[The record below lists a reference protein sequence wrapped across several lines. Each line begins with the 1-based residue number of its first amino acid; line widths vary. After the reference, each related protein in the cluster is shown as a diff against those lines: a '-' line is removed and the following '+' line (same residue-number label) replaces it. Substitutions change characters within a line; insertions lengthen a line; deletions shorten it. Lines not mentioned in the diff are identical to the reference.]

1 MAYWMD
7 CASDAGAVATA
18 DRCPADDA
26 ALVDEE
32 DVADMV
38 GPAAAGACVDAPEAP
53 GIATVFPGGAVAT
66 STGAEG
72 CAVEAFAGVA
82 VKAFAGVVD
91 EAFAGEVVEAFA
103 GVAVEAST
111 GMTTGA
117 ARAGVTV
124 EAIAG
129 VTAAVVDV
137 LPPSVPSA
145 GTAVGRRAAGERR
158 AAGVALLLGVKKGD
172 RPIGMGLPLPP
183 SSTVLPPPA
192 GTAAGLVHPLA
203 SRDSGEIAR
212 RRSSSACIMFLT
224 AETGSFRVPSA
235 MACRTWG

>member
-1 MAYWMD
+1 MVGAKGLVLAYWMD

-38 GPAAAGACVDAPEAP
+38 GSAAAGACADAPEAP

-66 STGAEG
+66 RTGAEG
-72 CAVEAFAGVA
+72 C
-82 VKAFAGVVD
+82 
-91 EAFAGEVVEAFA
+91 VVEAFA
-103 GVAVEAST
+103 GVVVEAST
-111 GMTTGA
+111 GMTTVA

-145 GTAVGRRAAGERR
+145 GTPVGRSAAGERR

-183 SSTVLPPPA
+183 PSTAPPPPA